1 MIFKDYDFLQNYD
14 LKNFEKKVKIYKE
27 LLSKFNRIHNLTHL
41 KNIDENIFD
50 SIKILDFYDFSKA
63 KNIADIGSGA
73 GFPPLVLTFLL
84 QINFHI
90 FEPNSKKATFLRTL
104 KIESELPNLHIY
116 TEKV

>member
-14 LKNFEKKVKIYKE
+14 LKNFEEKVKIYKE

-73 GFPPLVLTFLL
+73 GFPAVFLAFLL
-84 QINFHI
+84 Q
-90 FEPNSKKATFLRTL
+90 S
-104 KIESELPNLHIY
+104 
-116 TEKV
+116 